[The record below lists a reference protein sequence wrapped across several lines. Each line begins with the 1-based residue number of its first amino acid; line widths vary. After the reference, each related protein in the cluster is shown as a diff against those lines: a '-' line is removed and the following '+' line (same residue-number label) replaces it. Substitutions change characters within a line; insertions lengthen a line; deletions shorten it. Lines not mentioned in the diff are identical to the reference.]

1 MSNDDLSAGLYLVAT
16 PIGNARDITLRALDV
31 LRAADVLVAED
42 TRTLR
47 RLLEIHG
54 VPVGDRQ
61 VIAHHD
67 HSGSAA
73 RAGIIALVVAG
84 KSVAF
89 CSDAGSPLIADPGFE
104 LVRALNAEDLAV
116 TVVPGASSVVA
127 ALSLAGVPTDRF
139 CFLGFAPKPGGARQ
153 KWLREAADIKA
164 TLVMFETSKRIR
176 GLLDDLCEVLGEGR
190 AAGMGRELTKRF
202 EQMRRGTLAELRD
215 GAEADAPR
223 GEIVLVIDR
232 PGAVVVN
239 DDTIDAALVVALR
252 DKSVRDAVDAVAA
265 QLSAPR
271 RKVYQ
276 RALALDGDA

>member
-1 MSNDDLSAGLYLVAT
+1 MNSDDLSAGLYLVAT

-31 LRAADVLVAED
+31 LREADVLVAED

-67 HSGSAA
+67 HSGAAA

-104 LVRALNAEDLAV
+104 LVRALHGEDLAV

-139 CFLGFAPKPGGARQ
+139 CFMGFAPKPGGARQ
-153 KWLREAADIKA
+153 KWLREAAEIKA

-239 DDTIDAALVVALR
+239 DDVIDAALVVAMR
-252 DKSVRDAVDAVAA
+252 DKTVRDAVDEVAA
-265 QLSAPR
+265 KLSAPR
-271 RKVYQ
+271 RRVYQ
-276 RALALDGDA
+276 RALALDGGA